1 MRTQTALPAAALLL
15 AGATVGWLTLPTAG
29 QEKKPEPPAK
39 ADRLPYT
46 ARSLNPAHPDLARSA
61 GVPAQLANEEYVKAL
76 ARVVYYWAYPA
87 IDQQGRQN
95 MWEIMKEPG
104 LMYGILPGAP
114 MNTTGSLNDYLP
126 PSQRFVVCPNNDTF
140 YGPGF
145 AHLGKEPAVI
155 QTPADAP
162 AGHYWTIQIVD
173 AFSNVIYQ
181 LGSASKTPAGKYLL
195 VGPGWKGEKPAGFL
209 DVLRSPTNYAG
220 VFGRSFASR
229 TPEGKQRAI
238 DVLDQLGMYPL
249 SKNTPERHKFDANA
263 AAKNKFFPEGVTAEK
278 LAADPDI
285 ARPEWVVPTKF
296 WTDLK
301 RLLAEN
307 PEVGPD
313 DKAMADQGRTLVALY
328 GSSETW
334 KALLDHVAKDADAAM
349 KVSGLYHQVGVDV
362 GNGWLRQ
369 KNGGVWGSD
378 WFGRAMAAKVY
389 IYVNDYREA
398 IYFIR
403 GTDSRGELLNGRH
416 TYTMTFRKDQLPP
429 VDGTRGGFWSL
440 NMYDR
445 DAFFIADSPN
455 GRSNLGTVS
464 LNANEL
470 KFNPDGSLTIYMSH
484 KRPTEPDAAAN
495 WLPAPDDQ
503 FSLCVRT
510 YVPTDALLNDAY
522 KLPDVEKR

>member
-1 MRTQTALPAAALLL
+1 MQFRALPFALAIIAFCL
-15 AGATVGWLTLPTAG
+15 AGRAFA
-29 QEKKPEPPAK
+29 QN
-39 ADRLPYT
+39 ADGIPYT
-46 ARSLNPAHPDLARSA
+46 AQSLNPANPHLARSA
-61 GVPAQLANEEYVKAL
+61 SVPAQLANEDYVKAL
-76 ARVVYYWAYPA
+76 ARTVYYWGYAA
-87 IDQQGRQN
+87 VDQQGRQN
-95 MWEIMKEPG
+95 MWEMLKEPG
-104 LMYGILPGAP
+104 LMFGILPGAP

-155 QTPADAP
+155 QTPADVP
-162 AGHYWTIQIVD
+162 KGHYWTIQIVD
-173 AFSNVIYQ
+173 GFSNVIYQ

-195 VGPGWKGEKPAGFL
+195 VGPGWKGETPAGFL
-209 DVLRSPTNYAG
+209 GVLRSPTNYAG

-229 TPEGKQRAI
+229 TPEGKKQAVA
-238 DVLDQLGMYPL
+238 VLDQLGMYPP
-249 SKNTPERHKFDANA
+249 SRNTAQRHKFDANA
-263 AAKNKFFPEGVTAEK
+263 AAKNKYFPPGITAEM

-285 ARPEWVVPTKF
+285 ARPEWVVPSKF

-301 RLLAEN
+301 RVLAEN
-307 PEVGPD
+307 PDVAAD
-313 DKAMADQGRTLVALY
+313 DKAMADQARTLVALY
-328 GSSETW
+328 ESSEHW
-334 KALLDHVAKDADAAM
+334 KSLLDHVALDADAAM
-349 KVSGLYHQVGVDV
+349 KASGLYDQVGVDV

-389 IYVNDYREA
+389 IYVNDFHEA

-403 GTDSRGELLNGRH
+403 GTDSKGELLNGKH
-416 TYTMTFRKDQLPP
+416 TYTMTFAKDKLPP
-429 VDGTRGGFWSL
+429 VDRSRGGFWSL

-445 DAFFIADSPN
+445 DAFFLADSPN

-464 LNANEL
+464 LDANEL
-470 KFNPDGSLTIYMSH
+470 KFNADGSLTITMSS
-484 KRPTEPDAAAN
+484 KKPTDPVALAN

-510 YVPTDALLNDAY
+510 YVPADALLNGNY
-522 KLPDVEKR
+522 KLPNVEKH